1 MGYSQQGCRDC
12 FAHAQELHRSCFVVD
27 AHYDLLPLVLA
38 KREEGA
44 TRVIEREILP
54 PMKQGGIDLVISG
67 VFVHNDYLP
76 EMALKRALKQIS
88 VLHEEMDESPGMFR
102 LCRSVSEAKDA
113 ADNGELAIMLSL
125 EGVEPIGNDLSLLRV
140 FYELGIR
147 GVGLTWSRRNY
158 AADGC
163 FFEPVREG
171 TKGGLTD
178 FGMKLIDEA
187 MRLGMYID
195 ISHLNDEGAED
206 LFAAYDIPIM
216 ASHSNCRR
224 LAPTMR
230 NVSDEIIQKLAAVDG
245 VIGVNVQSFLVGN
258 PEEKTID
265 QTDLADHID
274 HIRSLVGIEHVGFGF
289 DFCDE
294 LDRRDFSGPGP
305 HYEYDCIK
313 GYAMCIE
320 LTAELLARGY
330 SDTEIEQVL
339 GGNMLR
345 FLERTVG

>member
-1 MGYSQQGCRDC
+1 
-12 FAHAQELHRSCFVVD
+12 
-27 AHYDLLPLVLA
+27 
-38 KREEGA
+38 
-44 TRVIEREILP
+44 
-54 PMKQGGIDLVISG
+54 
-67 VFVHNDYLP
+67 
-76 EMALKRALKQIS
+76 
-88 VLHEEMDESPGMFR
+88 
-102 LCRSVSEAKDA
+102 
-113 ADNGELAIMLSL
+113 
-125 EGVEPIGNDLSLLRV
+125 
-140 FYELGIR
+140 
-147 GVGLTWSRRNY
+147 
-158 AADGC
+158 
-163 FFEPVREG
+163 
-171 TKGGLTD
+171 
-178 FGMKLIDEA
+178 
-187 MRLGMYID
+187 
-195 ISHLNDEGAED
+195 
-206 LFAAYDIPIM
+206 
-216 ASHSNCRR
+216 
-224 LAPTMR
+224 MR
-230 NVSDEIIQKLAAVDG
+230 NASDEIIQKLAAVDG

-274 HIRSLVGIEHVGFGF
+274 HIRSLAGIEHVGFGF